1 MGTMMISDVLKEAR
15 EKTGQSQSDVADK
28 VGVTKQTYLKW
39 ENGVTEPKASQVSKL
54 ADVLGVT
61 ETEICK
67 GKINKKMPLDTFIY
81 DLSRLDPNSSMIAL
95 RAWEQVPDHQE
106 FLSSL
111 VHDDERTKAEIFQIV

>member
-1 MGTMMISDVLKEAR
+1 MGVMMISDVLKEAR
-15 EKTGQSQSDVADK
+15 EKTGQSQSDVANK

-67 GKINKKMPLDTFIY
+67 GKINKKMKLDTFIY

-95 RAWEQVPDHQE
+95 RAWEQVPDHKE

-111 VHDDERTKAEIFQIV
+111 IHDDERTKAEIFQIV

>member
-1 MGTMMISDVLKEAR
+1 MGVMMISDVLKEAR
-15 EKTGQSQSDVADK
+15 EKTGQSQSDVANK

-67 GKINKKMPLDTFIY
+67 GKINKKMKLDTFIY

-95 RAWEQVPDHQE
+95 RAWEQVPDHRE

-111 VHDDERTKAEIFQIV
+111 IHDDERTKAEIFQIV

>member
-1 MGTMMISDVLKEAR
+1 MGVMMISDVLKEAR
-15 EKTGQSQSDVADK
+15 EKTGQSQSDVANK

-67 GKINKKMPLDTFIY
+67 GKINKKMKLDTFIY

-95 RAWEQVPDHQE
+95 RAWEQVPI
-106 FLSSL
+106 
-111 VHDDERTKAEIFQIV
+111 TKSFCLA